1 MDRLTARRQREAT
14 RAADARAVDQQHDSA
29 DALYRERGPSDRMRM
44 PHERDESA
52 TAATSAAKTP
62 EQEAVI
68 GQAAEDLERGLRDTD
83 CRAQPPGAGSAC
95 PQITRGSRP
104 PARGRSTSASPPARL
119 GRAGRRMRRAGA

>member
-52 TAATSAAKTP
+52 TAAPAAKTP

>member
-1 MDRLTARRQREAT
+1 MDRSSERRQREAR

-29 DALYRERGPSDRMRM
+29 DAVYRERGPSDRMRM

-52 TAATSAAKTP
+52 TAATSGRQTP
-62 EQEAVI
+62 AQEEVI

-83 CRAQPPGAGSAC
+83 CRGQPPEAGGPCPQPAPASRPVSRAKPASAC
-95 PQITRGSRP
+95 
-104 PARGRSTSASPPARL
+104 APARL